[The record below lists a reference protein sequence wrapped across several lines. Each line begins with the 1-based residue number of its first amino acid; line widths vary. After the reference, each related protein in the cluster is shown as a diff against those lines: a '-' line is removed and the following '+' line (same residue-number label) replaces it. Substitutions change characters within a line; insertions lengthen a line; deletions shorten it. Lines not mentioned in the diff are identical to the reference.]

1 MGRQIALECLSVD
14 EMFINGQIIS
24 ECLPA
29 ESGERPYLLTSQGK
43 TGQDWSTGY
52 DWP

>member
-1 MGRQIALECLSVD
+1 MGGQIGRNCLTVD
-14 EMFINGQIIS
+14 EMFINGQILMR
-24 ECLPA
+24 CLGA